1 MLIVVVHGLSCSM
14 ACGIFPDRGLNLC
27 LLHGQMDPLPWSHQG
42 SPSMCFDYAHSI
54 WETPEMADTFVNNK
68 TTHNKIR
75 TPAPS
80 ADSMRKVSEASQ
92 SSCEH
97 KSQTCAIPYFS

>member
-1 MLIVVVHGLSCSM
+1 
-14 ACGIFPDRGLNLC
+14 
-27 LLHGQMDPLPWSHQG
+27 
-42 SPSMCFDYAHSI
+42 MCFDYAHSI

-68 TTHNKIR
+68 TTHDKIR

-92 SSCEH
+92 DSGEH
-97 KSQTCAIPYFS
+97 KSQTCAIPYFSGDN